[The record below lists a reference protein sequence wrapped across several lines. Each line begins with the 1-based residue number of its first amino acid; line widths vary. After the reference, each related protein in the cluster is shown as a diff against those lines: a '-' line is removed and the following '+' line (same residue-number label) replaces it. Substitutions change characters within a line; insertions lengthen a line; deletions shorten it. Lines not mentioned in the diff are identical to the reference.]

1 MKEQYSNLDNYIADL
16 KAEIAQ
22 NENCAN
28 HHYNLG
34 VALLSKSDFMAAEES
49 FLAAVRNSPHLAEAY
64 VQLGGVCLHRGDLEG
79 CLRYNEEAAN
89 CRAKFPIPWGNIGF
103 VHLQRGEAE
112 KAVSALQKALNW
124 DPDFIQ
130 AMATLGAAYF
140 MLGDYDASIEI
151 SNKAIARQESF
162 APAWNN
168 LSLAY
173 FEKGDRE
180 KAAEYAA
187 KAVELGFDVRPEY
200 LDELKA

>member
-1 MKEQYSNLDNYIADL
+1 MKEQYSNVDDYIADL

-34 VALLSKSDFMAAEES
+34 VALLSKGDFMAAEES
-49 FLAAVRNSPHLAEAY
+49 FLTTVRNSPHLAEAY
-64 VQLGGVCLHRGDLEG
+64 VQLGGICLHRGDLDG

-89 CRAKFPIPWGNIGF
+89 CRAKFPVPWGNIGF
-103 VHLQRGEAE
+103 VHLQRGDAS
-112 KAVSALQKALNW
+112 KAVTALKKALSW

-151 SNKAIARQESF
+151 SNKAIAKEANF

-168 LSLAY
+168 LSLAW
-173 FEKGDRE
+173 FEKGDRQ
-180 KAAEYAA
+180 KAAEYAT
-187 KAVELGFDVRPEY
+187 KAAELGFDVRPEY
-200 LDELKA
+200 LEELKK